1 MNAILPAM
9 HKRCPWIHSDEK
21 SCNESLDLLSHSGGA
36 MAEAITLESGDKSP
50 LFDAPDSK
58 GEHHNL
64 TELISAGNK
73 VILYF
78 YPRDSTPGCTVQA
91 CDFRDDM
98 ARLSSHGYKVF
109 GVSKDSLKSHE
120 SFKDKFKFP
129 FELISDPDEKVC
141 RIFDVIKE
149 KSMYG
154 KKYMGIERSTFLIDS
169 NGKLIEEWRKVKVK
183 GHVEEV
189 LSALD

>member
-1 MNAILPAM
+1 MKVGSKVKSFKAEMTGKADFNLADYIG
-9 HKRCPWIHSDEK
+9 KRI
-21 SCNESLDLLSHSGGA
+21 
-36 MAEAITLESGDKSP
+36 
-50 LFDAPDSK
+50 
-58 GEHHNL
+58 
-64 TELISAGNK
+64 
-73 VILYF
+73 VIYF
-78 YPRDSTPGCTVQA
+78 YPRDNTPGCTSEGE
-91 CDFRDDM
+91 DFRDN
-98 ARLSSHGYKVF
+98 YKSFKKTKTEIF

-120 SFKDKFKFP
+120 GFKEKFKFP
-129 FELISDPDEKVC
+129 FELISDPEEKVC